1 MTQVLQMTL
10 TNAAGKKMIFNVA
23 NPKAGLTEAEVN
35 AAMQTIVDEGIFS
48 YEGLLFDVK
57 KSAKIVERNVT
68 EFELNA

>member
-23 NPKAGLTEAEVN
+23 NPKASLTEVEVN
-35 AAMQTIVDEGIFS
+35 VAMQTIIDQGIFS

>member
-35 AAMQTIVDEGIFS
+35 AAMQTIVDQGIFS
-48 YEGLLFDVK
+48 DEGLLFDVK

>member
-23 NPKAGLTEAEVN
+23 NPKASLTEAEVN
-35 AAMQTIVDEGIFS
+35 AAMQTIIDQGIFS

>member
-10 TNAAGKKMIFNVA
+10 ANATGKKMIFNVA
-23 NPKAGLTEAEVN
+23 NPKASLTEAEVN
-35 AAMQTIVDEGIFS
+35 AAMQTIIDQGIFS